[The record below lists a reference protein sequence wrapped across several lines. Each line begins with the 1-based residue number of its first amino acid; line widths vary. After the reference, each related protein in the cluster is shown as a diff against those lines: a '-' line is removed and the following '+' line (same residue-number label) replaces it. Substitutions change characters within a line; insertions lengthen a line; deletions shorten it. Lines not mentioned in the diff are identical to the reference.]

1 MSTGVIGDSNAAV
14 MYCNT
19 TNMAFGPVHT
29 SVHGNARDDML
40 KFVSYV
46 HDRYGDPRKLSPD
59 SLKTHLHEFMSD
71 EEYRSAMWV

>member
-29 SVHGNARDDML
+29 SVHGNARDEML
-40 KFVSYV
+40 RFVSYV
-46 HDRYGDPRKLSPD
+46 HDYFGDPRKMRPD
-59 SLKTHLHEFMSD
+59 VLKNRLLDYEDTLMD
-71 EEYRSAMWV
+71 LV